1 MLTDEELAEAF
12 EALDRAPAPAEVDA
26 VVSAAGRSARRAPT
40 FVLTG
45 IVAVAAAVVAVVTL
59 TPASDE
65 REVPATAGTL
75 LAEAAAAA
83 RQQPAFTGYRY
94 TDVVSRFRHPVGGA
108 GVPFMETEQRRETW
122 VDRDWRGHEIV
133 HRGRIVDG
141 RRPQEHDGSL
151 DRREGPFAYGDAPK
165 AFPDKLPTE
174 PEALKAAI
182 VDSLNTED
190 WQERPTD
197 PVPKEDWIEYHVVR
211 RAILLLEL
219 ANTTPELRGGL
230 WGVLALAP
238 GVERA
243 PEVGDPLGRP
253 GEAIKIP
260 LLPFPTGG
268 RITVIFD
275 PATSALLYFSEEHPH
290 GWERHTILRTAHV
303 RRIGDRE

>member
-1 MLTDEELAEAF
+1 MLTDEELTDAF
-12 EALDRAPAPAEVDA
+12 ATLDRAPSHADVEA
-26 VVSAAGRSARRAPT
+26 VVRAASRRPRRAP
-40 FVLTG
+40 
-45 IVAVAAAVVAVVTL
+45 IVVAAATAAVAAAVVVVAL
-59 TPASDE
+59 RPASED
-65 REVPATAGTL
+65 REVPASAGSL
-75 LAEAAAAA
+75 LAQAAAAA
-83 RQQPAFTGYRY
+83 ERQPAFTGYRY
-94 TDVVSRFRHPVGGA
+94 TDVVSRFRYPLGGP
-108 GVPFMETEQRRETW
+108 GIPFMVTEQRRETW

-141 RRPQEHDGSL
+141 RRVQEHDSSL
-151 DRREGPFAYGDAPK
+151 DRREGPYAYGDAPK
-165 AFPDKLPTE
+165 TYPDKLATE

-182 VDSLNTED
+182 IDSLNTED

-219 ANTTPELRGGL
+219 ANTTPELRAGL

-243 PEVGDPLGRP
+243 PDLRDALGRP
-253 GEAIKIP
+253 GEAITIP
-260 LLPFPTGG
+260 VLGTSDG

-275 PATSALLYFSEEHPH
+275 PATSALLYFSEEHPD